1 MNEFKDTTSGQVAD
15 NEGELRVV
23 THSYSLGSLHHV
35 DIYPTRTTLHSGNWQ
50 FLRFKDAHE
59 RVRFIY
65 TTRKGER
72 ITKKDV
78 TKCIA
83 FLKAMDVPFH
93 PDFKEKPTDAL

>member
-1 MNEFKDTTSGQVAD
+1 MNEFNDSDTGQIED

-23 THSYSLGSLHHV
+23 THHYPPMPLHRV
-35 DIYPTRTTLHSGNWQ
+35 DIFPTKTKLHGGNWQ
-50 FLRFKDAHE
+50 FLRFKDANNC
-59 RVRFIY
+59 VRFIY

-72 ITKKDV
+72 V

-83 FLKAMDVPFH
+83 FLKAMDAPFH